1 MNFIPFL
8 KNKNTVQVTTGKT
21 KTVPKEV
28 QEDPAERKRY
38 YSYLLKFTLLPIIP
52 LTILSF
58 FANESDLWIISG
70 EDHFYFEMFSVVLS
84 FIGAFYCISRGY
96 ALKDKLSL
104 FIGLGFLV
112 AGIIDLLHGFF
123 AVLHL
128 GETPFEAYFIP
139 QTWVAGRIV
148 LGVVMLIAITKFASS
163 SNSTKKENK
172 SLRQDLL
179 IYTSA
184 LTGLAGIVTLISL
197 SQPFPYV
204 VIDFVIDR
212 PYEIISAGFFSV
224 ALIYFYKNKLH
235 QNNDSFY
242 KGIVLVLIIN
252 IFVNLIVS
260 YSTFVYD
267 TAFGVAHILKN
278 ISYFVF
284 ILALSRSAI
293 HHYKLK
299 DKLASEL
306 LEIDTK
312 KEEFASMVTHELRSP
327 LTPIMGYCEALQR
340 PKIMG
345 KLTDKQL
352 GAVEKIYSNSKRLQK
367 LIGDVLDAQKLDMN
381 RVVFDKREFEVN
393 KLLDEIIEDF
403 KFISKNSKIKIINK
417 NTEKLVLKSDAN
429 RINQVIS
436 NLVYN
441 AVDFVKKETG
451 KIEIDAKQKDHSVVF
466 SVRDNG
472 IGIKTEDK
480 ANLFKKFYQID
491 TSETRKHGGAGLGL
505 AICKGMVEKLG
516 GEIWLESKVNQGSIF
531 YFSIPKEKT

>member
-1 MNFIPFL
+1 MNFTSFL
-8 KNKNTVQVTTGKT
+8 KNKDTMQVTTKRAR
-21 KTVPKEV
+21 TVPKKM
-28 QEDPAERKRY
+28 QEEQVKEKRN

-58 FANESDLWIISG
+58 FANEPDSWIISG
-70 EDHFYFEMFSVVLS
+70 QDHFYFEMFSVVLS

-96 ALKDKLSL
+96 ALKDKFSL
-104 FIGLGFLV
+104 FVGLGFLV

-148 LGVVMLIAITKFASS
+148 LGIVLMIAITKFALSI
-163 SNSTKKENK
+163 NSTKKDIK
-172 SLRQDLL
+172 SLKQDLL
-179 IYTSA
+179 IYASA
-184 LTGLAGIVTLISL
+184 LTGLAGVVTLISL

-212 PYEIISAGFFSV
+212 PYEIISASFFSV

-235 QNNDSFY
+235 HQNDSFY
-242 KGIVLVLIIN
+242 KGIALVLIIS

-260 YSTFVYD
+260 YSIFVYD
-267 TAFGVAHILKN
+267 TAFSVAHILKN
-278 ISYFVF
+278 ISYLVF

-293 HHYKLK
+293 QHYKIQEN
-299 DKLASEL
+299 LASEL
-306 LEIDTK
+306 LEIDTR

-352 GAVEKIYSNSKRLQK
+352 GAVDKIFSNSKRLQK
-367 LIGDVLDAQKLDMN
+367 LIGDVLDAQKLDMDK
-381 RVVFDKREFEVN
+381 VVFDKREFEVD
-393 KLLDEIIEDF
+393 KLLDDIIEDF
-403 KFISKNSKIKIINK
+403 KFISKDSKIKIINK
-417 NTEKLVLKSDAN
+417 NTEKFVLKSDVN

-441 AVDFVKKETG
+441 AVDFVAKNTG
-451 KIEIDAKQKDHSVVF
+451 KIEIDAKQEDQSIVF

-480 ANLFKKFYQID
+480 AKLFKKFYQID
-491 TSETRKHGGAGLGL
+491 TSDTRKHGGAGLGL

-516 GEIWLESKVNQGSIF
+516 GKIWLESKINQGSIF
-531 YFSIPKEKT
+531 YFSIPEERT